1 MFTPLKNH
9 LELPLVELAAVNA
22 PLAQALIAEL
32 TKRDVKYNAK
42 DPIGLIPMVRQLIE
56 ESRLDE
62 VIKLAQ
68 VSSTADDALRPLLS
82 PEAID
87 DDLLQSLVSK
97 SSLTEVEASSIGTVL
112 ERYYL
117 CDDVVDLVIAVDK
130 LAQKHPNS
138 ELAAWAPARWAAEL
152 HAVGAKLPPGTTID
166 DVSVALSRRFEVLY
180 PASALVGRLPPPGDT
195 VHKALDALVMLEE
208 RNPRRFDWSF
218 DELDLEGCTAG
229 LAQGSRGALAGADAD
244 GRAPTA
250 ALASTRCSTRTP

>member
-1 MFTPLKNH
+1 MFTVLKNH

-87 DDLLQSLVSK
+87 DDLLQSLVSE
-97 SSLTEVEASSIGTVL
+97 SSLTEAEASSIKRGSFPP
-112 ERYYL
+112 RGRHA
-117 CDDVVDLVIAVDK
+117 C
-130 LAQKHPNS
+130 S
-138 ELAAWAPARWAAEL
+138 AR
-152 HAVGAKLPPGTTID
+152 
-166 DVSVALSRRFEVLY
+166 
-180 PASALVGRLPPPGDT
+180 
-195 VHKALDALVMLEE
+195 
-208 RNPRRFDWSF
+208 
-218 DELDLEGCTAG
+218 
-229 LAQGSRGALAGADAD
+229 
-244 GRAPTA
+244 
-250 ALASTRCSTRTP
+250 STRSSRQDETPHRYSACWRSD